1 MGQLADILRANL
13 KELALS
19 EARQLRELDK
29 ILKESQ
35 AVDEKLKSLNK
46 WHLWAPQEGP
56 FFMTCQNVPGRKK
69 EGLVGPPRYFY

>member
-46 WHLWAPQEGP
+46 
-56 FFMTCQNVPGRKK
+56 
-69 EGLVGPPRYFY
+69 